1 MGSSTSFHF
10 STMMKKN
17 DWSRGTIRTGH
28 WIEVYQEQI
37 AEPEEDL
44 KQGKGDAEAE
54 SNAELETKKGA
65 KQKIKRVLTLA
76 EIYAVHGHNVK
87 PDDLTRLRL
96 NGKKFTSL
104 KQDEEWAQVKPITAD
119 LSINFMNLDDV
130 ELISSRL
137 ETLEMPFNGMSLLRL
152 KSPTNYAKL
161 TSIDLSWNYLSDP
174 SIAILEQLNA
184 LEKINLAGN
193 RLTLFPL
200 SKNSFPRLKELRLQS
215 NQLTENCFL
224 NFLHLN
230 ELAELHLNQN
240 LIKAIP
246 LMITNERK
254 IVMVN
259 LQLLDLTGNP
269 ISEDTKL
276 LPVASCPKL
285 RTIIIC
291 RTGLARKHNGY
302 PPLTKK
308 YLVNRLGIQ
317 VIKDMA
323 ATKTKRKHEFRHSR
337 KVDTTIPQIIRS
349 TVDERIRHYRE
360 QIALE
365 QGDGAPVNSAITDS
379 PSKMAKREAMP
390 DSSFFLTQDMDHYD
404 ESDDEEAELRDHL
417 GNDIMAH
424 ETEADQSN
432 SIMLMND
439 LSELTLTQ
447 KEQTEYN
454 KTVRKIPMQTAYNQL
469 QRMLR
474 GDRSQSISIEK
485 RRKERE
491 RDELKNALQY
501 KRNRPVTKEL
511 DLEAVL
517 AADAAVDTRNRQEVQ
532 AFFAKLKDGGKWLR
546 SCLKKLKQNI
556 LNRSSVVS
564 LTQT

>member
-1 MGSSTSFHF
+1 
-10 STMMKKN
+10 MMKKN

-37 AEPEEDL
+37 AEPEDD
-44 KQGKGDAEAE
+44 GKGDEAE
-54 SNAELETKKGA
+54 SESEQKK
-65 KQKIKRVLTLA
+65 KKVVKEQMKRELTLDG
-76 EIYAVHGHNVK
+76 IYKVHGHNVK

-104 KQDEEWAQVKPITAD
+104 KQDEDWSQVKPITAD
-119 LSINFMNLDDV
+119 FSINFMNLDDV
-130 ELISSRL
+130 EPISSRL
-137 ETLEMPFNGMSLLRL
+137 QTLEMPFNGMSLLRL
-152 KSPTNYAKL
+152 KSATNYATL

-200 SKNSFPRLKELRLQS
+200 KENSFPQLKELRLQS

-230 ELAELHLNQN
+230 QLVELHLNQN

-259 LQLLDLTGNP
+259 LQMLDLTGNP
-269 ISEDTKL
+269 IAEDTKL

-285 RTIIIC
+285 RTIVIC
-291 RTGLARKHNGY
+291 QTGLARKHNGY

-308 YLVNRLGIQ
+308 YLIKRLGIQ

-323 ATKTKRKHEFRHSR
+323 TKPKTKRKHEFRHSR
-337 KVDTTIPQIIRS
+337 KVDTTIPRIIRS
-349 TVDERIRHYRE
+349 SVDERIRQYRE

-365 QGDGAPVNSAITDS
+365 QGDGSGDVTAAIGES
-379 PSKMAKREAMP
+379 PDKMAKRDALP
-390 DSSFFLTQDMDHYD
+390 DSSFFITQDMDHYD
-404 ESDDEEAELRDHL
+404 DENGSDEDADLCDHI
-417 GNDIMAH
+417 GNDIMAN
-424 ETEADQSN
+424 EIEADQ

-447 KEQTEYN
+447 NEQTEYN

-501 KRNRPVTKEL
+501 KRNRRVTQEL

-517 AADAAVDTRNRQEVQ
+517 NAGDAVDTQRNRKV
-532 AFFAKLKDGGKWLR
+532 AAKLFEETKAKYTESFLSGIAHADLR
-546 SCLKKLKQNI
+546 LDFEVNG
-556 LNRSSVVS
+556 
-564 LTQT
+564 